1 MTEAIK
7 MTELEKVNRRL
18 NLRNELAELKRKKK
32 EAFEK
37 YMIPAKE
44 ERAYYNKEI
53 HRVTQALYLEE
64 KRQGI
69 R

>member
-1 MTEAIK
+1 
-7 MTELEKVNRRL
+7 MTELEKVNRKIELRARL
-18 NLRNELAELKRKKK
+18 IKELSELKRKKK
-32 EAFEK
+32 EAFDK
-37 YMIPAKE
+37 YMIPAKK